1 LQFPTA
7 GATISAAAEAAIFFG
22 DLLMPGLLEGVK
34 VLDLTHYIAGP
45 YCTKLLSGL
54 GADVIKVERL
64 RAGDEMRWLGP
75 FSSGA
80 EVITGD
86 SAPEDGAWFLYLN
99 TAKQSLALDLKSSR
113 GRRVIL
119 ELAAKADILVENFAP
134 GGMDS

>member
-1 LQFPTA
+1 MQFHTA
-7 GATISAAAEAAIFFG
+7 GATILAPVEAAIFLG

-64 RAGDEMRWLGP
+64 GAGDRMRWLGP

-80 EVITGD
+80 RTLPEILLRKTGL
-86 SAPEDGAWFLYLN
+86 GCF
-99 TAKQSLALDLKSSR
+99 
-113 GRRVIL
+113 I
-119 ELAAKADILVENFAP
+119 
-134 GGMDS
+134 